1 MSISRFQK
9 ATSTNIVYTG
19 PNEALGPTAITNA
32 SNFNKFAKNDGGNVV
47 WIALPLPD
55 VNATTADQDQYA
67 VVFDFAS
74 KSFVLRRIPIPYN
87 LLIDTN
93 VRYAFIPDSTSTTFT
108 TGSLSQVRNLG
119 ITGSTYNINNIQMGN
134 NTVLDTGS
142 KGLKFNG
149 VTLMSLT
156 GAFPS
161 TANNAFVFAIKEA
174 WAGSTDPSTLMRS
187 MAPGATNTNADVNLQ
202 FYYNGTNATAN
213 ITVLNNGFSNT
224 SIPQSGNNLY
234 IISLLCNSG
243 VTYFYVNGVL
253 RAQATRQTFYNDNL
267 EQMLFFNGETNSA
280 FYNLFRWKG
289 TAFAWM
295 ALENATL
302 QSVQRAEGWIKW
314 SSSVNGQPWILD
326 ASHPYALQAPSSN

>member
-1 MSISRFQK
+1 MSFQRFQK
-9 ATSTNIVYTG
+9 ATSANIVYTG
-19 PNEALGPTAITNA
+19 PNQALGPDSITNA
-32 SNFNKFAKNDGGNVV
+32 SNYNKFAKNVGGNVNWV
-47 WIALPLPD
+47 TLPLPD
-55 VNATTADQDQYA
+55 VTTTPSTQDQYA

-74 KSFVLRRIPIPYN
+74 QSFVLRRIPIPYN
-87 LLIDTN
+87 LLTDAN
-93 VRYAFIPDSTSTTFT
+93 VRYAFIPNATSTTFT
-108 TGSLSQVRNLG
+108 TGSLSLIQNVG
-119 ITGSTYNINNIQMGN
+119 VTGSTYNISNIQMGN
-134 NTVLDTGS
+134 NTVLDTGNQ
-142 KGLKFNG
+142 GLKFNG

-161 TANNAFVFAIKEA
+161 TANNAFVFAVKEA
-174 WAGSTDPSTLMRS
+174 WAGSTNPSTLMRS
-187 MAPGATNTNADVNLQ
+187 MAPSATNTNSDVNLQ
-202 FYYNGTNATAN
+202 YYYNGTNATAN
-213 ITVLNNGFSNT
+213 ITVMNNGFNNS

-243 VTYFYVNGVL
+243 VTYLYVNGVL
-253 RAQATRQTFYNDNL
+253 RAQTTRQTFYNNNL

-280 FYNLFRWKG
+280 FYNSMRWVG

-326 ASHPYALQAPSSN
+326 ASHPYALQGPTTN